1 MRCSEFIKL
10 TKLSLVNLLNA
21 PSSERFRDGSRG
33 NKNEGERDT
42 HAQSDSKR
50 RLKREQKPF
59 FNHLDQVRTV
69 LIHYNQILIRAAG
82 FWLRCIQVAEWVETA
97 CTSKLESRLEGT
109 WKALGSRL
117 EVSWKRLQND
127 HTRRELTDDRK
138 TGGLGRRVPLER
150 SYGNSHKREKPQE
163 NGHKNGRRRT
173 SVRTTERAVRRERPE
188 HSEEVQTE

>member
-1 MRCSEFIKL
+1 MEDSLQRKQEAHRMVHMINCKVCDVRNSSNL
-10 TKLSLVNLLNA
+10 LSLVNLLNA

-33 NKNEGERDT
+33 NENEGERDT

-97 CTSKLESRLEGT
+97 GTSKLESRLEGT

-138 TGGLGRRVPLER
+138 TGGLGRRVSLER
-150 SYGNSHKREKPQE
+150 SYGNSHKREKSF
-163 NGHKNGRRRT
+163 KRMAIRT
-173 SVRTTERAVRRERPE
+173 VVGERP
-188 HSEEVQTE
+188 